1 MHLISYTDI
10 LFQNEPIFYNSMG
23 KPISREEAGFS
34 QEDSEF
40 EGLNEEEEE
49 AYLQWEAENMA
60 NQQWNDGGADG
71 FIQQPWLTGA
81 GEYTRWST
89 NQEDQ
94 GYGYQE

>member
-1 MHLISYTDI
+1 
-10 LFQNEPIFYNSMG
+10 MG
-23 KPISREEAGFS
+23 QPISREEAGFG
-34 QEDSEF
+34 QEESEF
-40 EGLNEEEEE
+40 EGLNAEEEE

-71 FIQQPWLTGA
+71 FIQQPWSTGA